1 MRGRFAE
8 GPTAHKRVPRPR
20 VVRGLNWRTGVHCG
34 GKPRRACDCAWTRR
48 HWSTDAGR
56 ACSSHPRRATLSVPG
71 GRRAGLA
78 VRPEAAAMRVALR
91 GPCTL
96 DGGSVSAGRSQ
107 RDTGRRGYGA
117 SSHQA
122 PGAAGGR
129 ARPRC
134 VSACGHGLQRR
145 GLRAAEGVEGG
156 GQRREPP
163 RVGGLR
169 RRAEGTACR
178 CPRARLST
186 TRHWRSVLACP
197 ESGAWVVM

>member
-1 MRGRFAE
+1 MAGSRGGRVTALGHGVTGRQTPAE
-8 GPTAHKRVPRPR
+8 PA
-20 VVRGLNWRTGVHCG
+20 VRTHGEQ
-34 GKPRRACDCAWTRR
+34 A
-48 HWSTDAGR
+48 
-56 ACSSHPRRATLSVPG
+56 LSVPG

-96 DGGSVSAGRSQ
+96 DGGSVRAGRSQ
-107 RDTGRRGYGA
+107 RDTGRVATGRRGYGA

-186 TRHWRSVLACP
+186 TRHRRSVLACP